1 MENKFRRK
9 LKKYSSFN
17 KLQNGGDVT
26 VDLKNTQQ
34 GLLKSIIR
42 LNSVKVPPK
51 DSLNKTFEKLNEEV
65 DRIGEIFK
73 DNKLP
78 IKSDQPS
85 ILNSLSNYDKYLNG
99 DPDATLDF
107 SHNFGKVHQFNPLQH
122 LNISNL
128 EFDIKKLGEDIK
140 FNERKEQLNVD
151 SIKEIKIKDSPI
163 NFNERKEQLDVESIK
178 QIKIKDNPIKFDERL
193 DKITIKPIQ
202 DIEINSDPITFNV
215 RTQTVS
221 INPIQDISVN
231 EDTIN
236 FKPRDE
242 ILTLESLTGIKLNT
256 SKVDFQKRE
265 DSVDVSSIKLLDD
278 LLTETNFDEDD
289 MKRKMNFNEHF
300 FDNNKQAI
308 LNRITKL
315 NKAFEEINKHK
326 SDLLVKIEYFKLQFN
341 ITKIQESIQNLK
353 IEKIAN
359 KEKIEVDGLE
369 EDLSKFIPQ
378 ITDSNPDSK
387 QTLNKRNYWL
397 ETIDFDK
404 DDKFPNDLLEEGN
417 PKIQLGGNRNFQLGG
432 TLERFIDLSKEYERL
447 ITKKKV
453 VIKDFRKNIN
463 QYNILFIQYFNYK
476 FYILKNINKFHL
488 GKKEIYHYMK
498 YSTMQRYL
506 KILTH
511 LNNIISNPRKIFET
525 KTPVAVNNAH
535 TIIYFKHFLIIKQLF
550 GLFDTINKEWEK
562 TDKKDDSY
570 MIDIF
575 ENENI
580 YFVIFNL
587 YYKILDNYDKTFS
600 F

>member
-17 KLQNGGDVT
+17 KVQNGGDVT
-26 VDLKNTQQ
+26 VDLKSTQQ
-34 GLLKSIIR
+34 GLIKSIIR

-73 DNKLP
+73 DNNLSSKTE
-78 IKSDQPS
+78 QPS

-107 SHNFGKVHQFNPLQH
+107 SHNFGKVHQFNPFQH

-128 EFDIKKLGEDIK
+128 EFDIKKLGQDIK

-151 SIKEIKIKDSPI
+151 
-163 NFNERKEQLDVESIK
+163 SIK

-231 EDTIN
+231 EDKIN
-236 FKPRDE
+236 FKPKEE
-242 ILTLESLTGIKLNT
+242 ILTLESLTGIKLDI
-256 SKVDFQKRE
+256 SKVDFQKRQ

-341 ITKIQESIQNLK
+341 ITKIQESIKNLK
-353 IEKIAN
+353 IEKITN

-378 ITDSNPDSK
+378 ITNSNPDSK

-417 PKIQLGGNRNFQLGG
+417 PKIQLGGKRNFQLGG

-453 VIKDFRKNIN
+453 IIKDFRKNIN

-488 GKKEIYHYMK
+488 GKKEIYQYMK

-506 KILTH
+506 RILTH

-580 YFVIFNL
+580 YFIIFNL
-587 YYKILDNYDKTFS
+587 YYKILDNYDKTFTNY
-600 F
+600 